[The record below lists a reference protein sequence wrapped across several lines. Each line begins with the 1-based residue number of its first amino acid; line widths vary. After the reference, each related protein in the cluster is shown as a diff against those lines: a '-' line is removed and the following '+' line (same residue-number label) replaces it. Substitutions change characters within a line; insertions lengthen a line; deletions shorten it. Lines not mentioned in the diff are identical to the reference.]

1 MRENV
6 IQQKSYQFA
15 LKTIK
20 LCRLLRDSNICPA
33 IDLNEIIQDSEELKK
48 ILHSI
53 VKSSRQ
59 NL

>member
-1 MRENV
+1 MNIACKEARESN
-6 IQQKSYQFA
+6 YW
-15 LKTIK
+15 L
-20 LCRLLRDSNICPA
+20 RLIRDSNTCPE

-53 VKSSRQ
+53 VKSSRS